1 MAGSWLQDGERV
13 AIDFE
18 GRIVE
23 GRRGET
29 LAAALTAA
37 GIRDLRLTQSE
48 QPRGI
53 FCGMGVCQEC
63 LVEIDG
69 RANQRACMTKLA
81 RPRTTGPAGSPP
93 APSGRGRGAAEG
105 GAPTLT
111 RWIFSSPTSSCW
123 AAAPA
128 G

>member
-1 MAGSWLQDGERV
+1 MTELRGKGGALIAEETPV

-18 GRIVE
+18 GAALS

-29 LAAALTAA
+29 LAAALSAA
-37 GIRDLRLTQSE
+37 GIRELRLTRRGE
-48 QPRGI
+48 PRGI

-69 RANQRACMTKLA
+69 RANQRAALSA
-81 RPRTTGPAGSPP
+81 QLRHLIPAHYASLTGP
-93 APSGRGRGAAEG
+93 RAAESNG
-105 GAPTLT
+105 
-111 RWIFSSPTSSCW
+111 RRKRK
-123 AAAPA
+123 A